1 MMGAKDRPP
10 PGPSYM
16 SEDQMGQQFHASPTT
31 PSRLRECTIFE
42 EGKEED
48 AHSHHTPTA
57 GYLQNLRA
65 NKTRPVGSRP
75 PPPSKLGSPRRAET
89 ETIGVHHVTTTASD
103 GRPGLPQSSSM
114 PIMPPQ
120 MMARERPKSSLGL
133 NSPFAGR
140 PLARPPS
147 ATPDDNEPTK
157 STEKPV
163 LRRPHSAVYMEQG
176 TRWMEKQEA
185 KSLRMAL
192 EDMDLAEEQRVH
204 TDAQDEAADLVWRH
218 QNPNAP
224 MPNPDLAYENPDLN
238 RDYQSH
244 LRKGSYSR
252 THSQEAVPQAAGR
265 SSFSSTRPSTNPS
278 GRPSMEGK
286 RRVTPPV
293 IQEEPDAKPNHRS
306 QLRTGSSASS
316 QDREDMPAALNIAN
330 KRASFSR
337 PFSRPSVGTS
347 AAAPER
353 PPLPHAATTGDVVT
367 RKTSGSKGKGYGDL
381 AAAVKKDIDNAR
393 RRSSSGKRILSG
405 DKKFYMHPNDK
416 IYEDPQEEATP
427 PKKSRSPAG
436 MPIPDLRPTPSPPI
450 QAPTFEPPAAQ
461 PATGYV
467 RKNPFA
473 RVRMQQQML
482 ERTQSEPVITKPAA
496 RLDRVEIQRNPPT
509 QSRNAGYMSN
519 ESVPATPPRVSED
532 SGVEESAI
540 EDTQSPGFKDGK
552 EIRGD
557 DIRAATSKQRK
568 DRSTNLPQPT
578 VVSDKPGRP
587 IVSFQ
592 KEWKPKEIVLEEVHA
607 AAVPATSTPPK
618 ADAVASLRFSNESPR
633 PSSRGSVRASPF
645 HRNSIPRFEPPMSS
659 SYEPSKPAL
668 PAVNALHDQRAPSR
682 PPVPTINLPGDEPAQ
697 KPPIPTI
704 CLPDDDEPMIPSI
717 VLPEEPEFASSSS
730 NSMPTMPT
738 IPTIAVNDAPSISVS
753 GPGFSTRPSPAR
765 HNTALPSTHAPAPP
779 HRPLPTPTQHDP
791 HLHHAHT
798 TPLPRTMNNKS
809 TPHYT
814 PSLRQ
819 ASALCAHCALPIA
832 GRILSAAGQ
841 RFHPGCFICHEC
853 STNLELV
860 AFYPEPE
867 TERSKRLERIALRN
881 NGGELPEDL
890 TEDQFYALEASDGE
904 PSLRFYCHLD
914 FHEHFSPRCKSCK
927 TPIEGEVIV
936 ACGAEW
942 HAGHFF
948 CAQCGDPFD
957 STTPFV
963 EKDGYAWCVNCHTNR
978 YSAKCKGC
986 RKPVTDVVVKA
997 LGFEWH
1003 AGCFA
1008 CVVSLFCV
1016 ADKLVWI
1023 VFADFVPLG
1032 VRWRV

>member
-1 MMGAKDRPP
+1 MIRAKDRPP

-16 SEDQMGQQFHASPTT
+16 SEEQMGQHFHASPST

-42 EGKEED
+42 EREKEEED
-48 AHSHHTPTA
+48 AHSHNPPTA
-57 GYLQNLRA
+57 SYLQNLRA

-75 PPPSKLGSPRRAET
+75 PPPSKFGSLRRAET
-89 ETIGVHHVTTTASD
+89 ETTGVPHAAATND
-103 GRPGLPQSSSM
+103 GRPGLPHSSSM

-120 MMARERPKSSLGL
+120 TMAKERPKSSLGM

-147 ATPDDNEPTK
+147 ATPDDSEPTK
-157 STEKPV
+157 AAEKPA
-163 LRRPHSAVYMEQG
+163 LRRPHSAIYMEQG
-176 TRWMEKQEA
+176 TRWIEKQEA

-192 EDMDLAEEQRVH
+192 EDMDLAEEQKVH
-204 TDAQDEAADLVWRH
+204 KDAQDEAADLVWRH

-238 RDYQSH
+238 RDYRSH

-252 THSQEAVPQAAGR
+252 SHSKEAVPQASGR
-265 SSFSSTRPSTNPS
+265 SSSSSTRPSTS
-278 GRPSMEGK
+278 TSSRPSMEGK
-286 RRVTPPV
+286 RRVTPPA
-293 IQEEPDAKPNHRS
+293 IQEEAEAKPDWRS
-306 QLRTGSSASS
+306 HLRKGSNASS
-316 QDREDMPAALNIAN
+316 HDRESISHGAADVSS

-337 PFSRPSVGTS
+337 PFSPPSSGTS
-347 AAAPER
+347 SAAPER
-353 PPLPHAATTGDVVT
+353 PTLPHAATTGDVTT
-367 RKTSGSKGKGYGDL
+367 RKVSGSKGKGYGDL

-405 DKKFYMHPNDK
+405 EKRFYMHPNDR

-427 PKKSRSPAG
+427 PKKSPSPGG

-450 QAPTFEPPAAQ
+450 QAPAIEPPPSQ

-482 ERTQSEPVITKPAA
+482 ERTQSEPVVHKPPP
-496 RLDRVEIQRNPPT
+496 RFDRVEIQRNPPT

-519 ESVPATPPRVSED
+519 EPTPATPPRASED
-532 SGVEESAI
+532 SGVEDSLV
-540 EDTQSPGFKDGK
+540 EDAQSPGYKDGK

-557 DIRAATSKQRK
+557 DIRAATSKHRK

-592 KEWKPKEIVLEEVHA
+592 KDWKPKEVVLEGMLSA
-607 AAVPATSTPPK
+607 AAPSASVPPK
-618 ADAVASLRFSNESPR
+618 ADPVGSLRSNESPR

-645 HRNSIPRFEPPMSS
+645 HRNSIPRFEPPKQSAH
-659 SYEPSKPAL
+659 EPSKPAV
-668 PAVNALHDQRAPSR
+668 PAISVPDTERSSSR
-682 PPVPTINLPGDEPAQ
+682 PPVPMINLPDDEPMQ

-704 CLPDDDEPMIPSI
+704 CLPDDDEPHVPSI
-717 VLPEEPEFASSSS
+717 VLPEEPEFASSSN
-730 NSMPTMPT
+730 NSMPS

-765 HNTALPSTHAPAPP
+765 HNTALPSTHTAAPT

-791 HLHHAHT
+791 HTHHANT
-798 TPLPRTMNNKS
+798 TPLPRTKS

-819 ASALCAHCALPIA
+819 ASAQCAHCALPIA

-841 RFHPGCFICHEC
+841 RFHPGCFVCHEC
-853 STNLELV
+853 TTNLELV

-867 TERSKRLERIALRN
+867 TERSKRLERIALRQH
-881 NGGELPEDL
+881 GGPLPEDL
-890 TEDQFYALEASDGE
+890 TEDQLYELEAADGE

-914 FHEHFSPRCKSCK
+914 FHERFSPRCKSCK

-1003 AGCFA
+1003 ANCFA
-1008 CVVSLFCV
+1008 CVVSLRFWCNV
-1016 ADKLVWI
+1016 
-1023 VFADFVPLG
+1023 
-1032 VRWRV
+1032 